1 MLKLFS
7 LVKRNC
13 LVFLRDR
20 GAVFFSLM
28 SMFIVLL
35 LMVVFLGDMNVDS
48 LIDLL
53 KKYGGIRDAV
63 ADKENAIHLVQMWT
77 IAGILVVNA
86 VTVTLTVIGVMVNDS
101 NENRLQSF
109 YTAPVSKLVIAL
121 SYVISAVIIGTL
133 FCSLTFLAA
142 EGYVYA
148 TGGLLLNTVQT
159 VKVLGYIVLNVCVFA
174 VIMYL
179 AALFVKSTSA
189 WSGVATIVGTLVGF
203 VGAIYL
209 PMGSLPQS
217 VGNVLKYLPIL
228 HGTALMREVC
238 CEKTF
243 ENTFINAPIELIDT
257 YKEHMGITVIMN
269 DVQVSSTFQLLFV
282 AGCGII
288 AIAVIAV
295 VLRVKSGTDR

>member
-121 SYVISAVIIGTL
+121 SYIISAVIIGTL

-257 YKEHMGITVIMN
+257 YKEHMGITIIMN